1 MISALLLFKDNQ
13 NINSIFSLD
22 TRDNLSDHWVAMKNF
37 FLQNG
42 VDLVLEVNQRK
53 KHNFEIHIDVND
65 RKNPEVP
72 AFLLVWENKNIY
84 PQNLNVSKLN
94 NYYKIF
100 SHDTETKNF
109 INAEKFFLPV
119 LRSIKVLPNGYANRN
134 KLLVMIANNKSLP
147 TFNNINNLYAERVK
161 SIKWFERNYP
171 NEFYLYGS
179 GWEKSAR
186 ISSKIGGMIHKLEEK
201 FFFKRFQFNSWK
213 GVLEKKDSVLT
224 TSKFSLVYEN
234 IANQNDYITEKIFD
248 SFSFG
253 NVPIYWGAKNILDHI
268 PGDCFIDRRDFISHN
283 NLYKFIKNMS
293 EDEFFQYQKNI
304 EKFLFKEKGKKFSI
318 ENFIKSV
325 PNQIL
330 LDLKNLGL
338 I

>member
-13 NINSIFSLD
+13 NPNNIFSLD
-22 TRDNLSDHWVAMKNF
+22 TRDNLSDHWVLMKNF

-42 VDLVLEVNQRK
+42 VDLVLEVDQRK

-72 AFLLVWENKNIY
+72 AFLLVWENKNMY
-84 PQNLNVSKLN
+84 PQNLNASKLK

-119 LRSIKVLPNGYANRN
+119 LRSIKVLPNGYVNRN

-147 TFNNINNLYAERVK
+147 TFNNLNNLYAERVK
-161 SIKWFERNYP
+161 SIKWFEKNYP
-171 NEFYLYGS
+171 EEFHLYGS
-179 GWEKSAR
+179 GWDKSAR
-186 ISSKIGGMIHKLEEK
+186 IPTKIGATIHKIEEK
-201 FFFKRFQFNSWK
+201 FFFKKFQFNSWK
-213 GVLEKKDSVLT
+213 GAIERKDDVLT

-248 SFSFG
+248 AFSFG
-253 NVPIYWGAKNILDHI
+253 NVPIYWGAKNVLDHI
-268 PGDCFIDRRDFISHN
+268 PDNCFIDKRNFMSHE
-283 NLYKFIKNMS
+283 NLYRFIKNMS
-293 EDEFFQYQKNI
+293 EETYIDYQKNI
-304 EKFLFKEKGKKFSI
+304 TKFLINQKKKKFSN
-318 ENFIKSV
+318 ESFIQAVPYKILHYLKS
-325 PNQIL
+325 
-330 LDLKNLGL
+330 LKL

>member
-1 MISALLLFKDNQ
+1 MISGLLLFKDSP
-13 NINSIFSLD
+13 NINSVFSLD
-22 TRDNLSDHWVAMKNF
+22 TRDNLSDHWVEMKNF
-37 FLQNG
+37 FLKNG
-42 VDLVLEVNQRK
+42 INLVLKNNQEK
-53 KHNFEIHIDVND
+53 KHSFEIHIDVND
-65 RKNPEVP
+65 KKNQGVP
-72 AFLLVWENKNIY
+72 AFLVVWENKNNY
-84 PQNLNVSKLN
+84 PENLNITKLN
-94 NYYKIF
+94 KYYKIF
-100 SHDTETKNF
+100 SHDTKTKHF
-109 INAEKFFLPV
+109 ANAKKFFLPAF
-119 LRSIKVLPNGYANRN
+119 RSLKILPNGYINRD
-134 KLLVMIANNKSLP
+134 KLLVMIASNKSLP
-147 TFNNINNLYAERVK
+147 SLNNINDLYKERVK

-179 GWEKSAR
+179 GWDKSAR
-186 ISSKIGGMIHKLEEK
+186 IPTKIGGMIHKLEKK

-234 IANQNDYITEKIFD
+234 VANQNDYVTEKIFD

-268 PGDCFIDRRDFISHN
+268 PGNCFIDRRDFISHN

-304 EKFLFKEKGKKFSI
+304 EKFLFKEKEKKFSI
-318 ENFIKSV
+318 KNFIKSV